1 MNMDRIWAN
10 RLIGGTQ
17 VWDDVPEKRRKGVIE
32 ELTARVVSG
41 ELSEA
46 EMNGIIGWNE
56 DIDIAPEYLYEHGK
70 IIN

>member
-17 VWDDVPEKRRKGVIE
+17 IWEDVPEKRRKGVIE

-46 EMNGIIGWNE
+46 EMNGIIG
-56 DIDIAPEYLYEHGK
+56 K
-70 IIN
+70 